1 MTRNQIIAVSF
12 CALLGIG
19 IYVFTSQQK
28 PSAHDHDHDHDHD
41 HAMEDGQKL
50 PPAVPKEILDIT
62 AYLSE
67 INAKITDKKV
77 ADKIAQLNEAND
89 FKALV
94 DEYVKLDKPL
104 AVAHYS
110 LKLAEQKNTAE
121 DFVKSGDYHSL
132 LLQTAPDAKAHNF
145 LNQNRVIAYE
155 KAVGLDSSNTD
166 YRIRLAG
173 AIMESGGPPM
183 QGVAM
188 LLEIVRKDST
198 NVDAQL
204 MLANF
209 GIVSGQFDKAIARFQ
224 KILYLQPKNEEALLG
239 MAQAHESAGNRQEAI
254 TALENYAQ
262 VTKSVETKKR
272 VKEYIVQLKEKK

>member
-19 IYVFTSQQK
+19 IYVFTNHQK
-28 PSAHDHDHDHDHD
+28 PSANDHSHDGHD
-41 HAMEDGQKL
+41 HAMEDGQHL
-50 PPAVPKEILDIT
+50 PPAVPQEILDIKS
-62 AYLSE
+62 YLTDVD
-67 INAKITDKKV
+67 AKI
-77 ADKIAQLNEAND
+77 ADPKTLEKIAQLKGAND
-89 FKALV
+89 FKGLV
-94 DEYVKLDKPL
+94 DEYVRLDKPL

-110 LKLAEQKNTAE
+110 LKLAEQSNKSE

-155 KAVGLDSSNTD
+155 KAVALDSTNTD
-166 YRIRLAG
+166 YRIRYAG
-173 AIMESGGPPM
+173 ALMESGGPPM
-183 QGVAM
+183 QGVAI
-188 LLEIVRKDST
+188 LLDIVRQDST

-209 GIVSGQFDKAIARFQ
+209 GIVSGQFDKAIVRFQ
-224 KILYLQPKNEEALLG
+224 KILYLHPQNEEALLG

-254 TALENYAQ
+254 TALEKYAQ
-262 VTKSVETKKR
+262 VTKSAETKKR
-272 VKEYIVQLKEKK
+272 VKEYILQLKEKK

>member
-1 MTRNQIIAVSF
+1 MTRNQIIAISF

-19 IYVFTSQQK
+19 LYVFTNHQK
-28 PSAHDHDHDHDHD
+28 PSAHDHAHDHSS
-41 HAMEDGQKL
+41 ENGQKL
-50 PPAVPKEILDIT
+50 PPAVPQEILDIT
-62 AYLSE
+62 GYLSE
-67 INAKITDKKV
+67 VDTKITDPKTTEKITQLKK
-77 ADKIAQLNEAND
+77 AND
-89 FKALV
+89 FKGLI

-155 KAVGLDSSNTD
+155 KAVALDSTNTD
-166 YRIRLAG
+166 YRIRYAG
-173 AIMESGGPPM
+173 ALMESGGPPM
-183 QGVAM
+183 QGVAI
-188 LLEIVRKDST
+188 LLDIVRQDST

-224 KILYLQPKNEEALLG
+224 KILYLHPQNEEALLG

-254 TALENYAQ
+254 TALEKYAQ
-262 VTKSVETKKR
+262 VTKSAETKKR
-272 VKEYIVQLKEKK
+272 VKEYILQLKEKK